1 MFTTACFSA
10 QLNTPR
16 RADGVDA
23 CRGGV
28 QCSGL
33 SLMPGLRQEE
43 GFTTPF
49 GASLFAA
56 ATALWRAD
64 PWTAIPAARRRPIKV
79 RAPLD
84 AVISLHV
91 RSLLR

>member
-1 MFTTACFSA
+1 MAWGC
-10 QLNTPR
+10 
-16 RADGVDA
+16 
-23 CRGGV
+23 V

-79 RAPLD
+79 RAPLY
-84 AVISLHV
+84 AVVVSQHLGPLSSHCKKTV
-91 RSLLR
+91 DEHTAGDQGAV